1 MYLTIKQQVKQLS
14 KEDYRNIKKLCH
26 IAKNLA
32 NEAIYNVR
40 QCYFREKR
48 YLNYYENWKLLK
60 DNSVNY
66 RKLQTHIA
74 QQVIQQVDGMFQS
87 FFALLRQKKAGK

>member
-1 MYLTIKQQVKQLS
+1 MYLVLKQQIKQLS
-14 KEDYRNIKKLCH
+14 KKDYRNIKHLCH

-60 DNSVNY
+60 NSSVNY
-66 RKLQTHIA
+66 RKLQTHVA
-74 QQVIQQVDGMFQS
+74 SRS
-87 FFALLRQKKAGK
+87 FSK